1 VNQAG
6 DAAGAQ
12 NRNVNRPK
20 AKGYGNVYNDI
31 HPHIFRSYWRHCMR
45 RGGVRDPPLL
55 EYAMGHS
62 LGWQRAYERYD
73 GEIVR
78 EAFAKAEPHMTVMS
92 FKVESE
98 KPQPR
103 DMPPS
108 PQRIVA
114 EPELESLLSNRWRFV
129 ATLPSGKIVVES
141 LTPN

>member
-1 VNQAG
+1 MRKEASETHSYSNTQWDTASAG
-6 DAAGAQ
+6 
-12 NRNVNRPK
+12 K
-20 AKGYGNVYNDI
+20 
-31 HPHIFRSYWRHCMR
+31 
-45 RGGVRDPPLL
+45 
-55 EYAMGHS
+55 
-62 LGWQRAYERYD
+62 RAYERYD

-78 EAFAKAEPHMTVMS
+78 EAFATAEPHMTVMS